1 MIIPFR
7 IEIPIVSKRFQIVRL
22 LLPRILTS
30 HLTPTLT
37 SRLAPTFASARHNS
51 RKGKRTKNEIEI
63 GIRNENKNDHRNSHP
78 YHHLRRR
85 SQRAENDKNP
95 HPMPSAGM
103 SRTHRTLPAPR
114 MGKKTEKKQKKN
126 RKKTTR
132 NRQNKTTVGHNGSD
146 NRIIEVI
153 VAQKI

>member
-95 HPMPSAGM
+95 HPMSSARM
-103 SRTHRTLPAPR
+103 SRPHRTLPTPR
-114 MGKKTEKKQKKN
+114 MGKKTGKNKKKQKKQPE
-126 RKKTTR
+126 T
-132 NRQNKTTVGHNGSD
+132 NKTKQLLA
-146 NRIIEVI
+146 IMEVI
-153 VAQKI
+153 IA